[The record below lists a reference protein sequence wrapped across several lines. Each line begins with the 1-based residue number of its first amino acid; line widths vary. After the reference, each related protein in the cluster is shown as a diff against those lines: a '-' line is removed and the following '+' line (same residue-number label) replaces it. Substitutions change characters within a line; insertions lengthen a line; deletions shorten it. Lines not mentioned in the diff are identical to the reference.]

1 MQYLTCGQLCER
13 SVYSI
18 LISPLDLLVAFIAE
32 SLDGDRDNSF
42 MSSLLRFGGVLVR
55 KGVYVLMCLGGRTAP
70 FVVFPRWLIIIK
82 RESSTRRVRE
92 GTFLRDSF

>member
-1 MQYLTCGQLCER
+1 VIRGDFYIHSTPRDMQYLTCGQLCER

-42 MSSLLRFGGVLVR
+42 MS
-55 KGVYVLMCLGGRTAP
+55 T
-70 FVVFPRWLIIIK
+70 VVFLDLGVCLYAK
-82 RESSTRRVRE
+82 ECMC
-92 GTFLRDSF
+92 